1 MKKKIIVVKTFKVK
15 GLGKWFGCFWFFNH
29 SLKWFLVAP
38 PKDWFAQYHNQQ
50 PCGQGDFNM
59 TRQTKQT
66 TILHNMMVSIDFSQC
81 CLHHFFFFFT
91 LLLFKKKHE
100 SVWSKSVILVLLL
113 FFCFAWLFDNL
124 FAFQH
129 DFHYFRKTSKKFIK

>member
-1 MKKKIIVVKTFKVK
+1 
-15 GLGKWFGCFWFFNH
+15 
-29 SLKWFLVAP
+29 
-38 PKDWFAQYHNQQ
+38 
-50 PCGQGDFNM
+50 
-59 TRQTKQT
+59 
-66 TILHNMMVSIDFSQC
+66 
-81 CLHHFFFFFT
+81 
-91 LLLFKKKHE
+91 LFKKKHE